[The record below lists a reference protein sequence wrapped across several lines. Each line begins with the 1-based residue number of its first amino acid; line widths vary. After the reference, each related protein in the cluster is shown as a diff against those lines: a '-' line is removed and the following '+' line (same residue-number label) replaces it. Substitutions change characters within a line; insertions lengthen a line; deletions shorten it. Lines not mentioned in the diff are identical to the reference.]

1 MLFFIMQLND
11 EDYDKFLRLYEESHK
26 PLLNYAYS
34 ILHDKQLAEEATQDA
49 FIRIMRNLDKLSEN
63 ERSKTFHYMVRVVKH
78 VAFSTYK
85 KEKPAANQDL
95 FERDLDDFED
105 ENEVVWS
112 AYQAKELYQEIRHY
126 VINNMDE
133 IDRTILTLRS
143 SRGMSYRGIAEIV
156 GLSESNVSVRLT
168 RLRKKMKSELFGKEK
183 IL

>member
-1 MLFFIMQLND
+1 MQLND
-11 EDYDKFLRLYEESHK
+11 NDYDKFVRLYEDFHK

-34 ILHDKQLAEEATQDA
+34 ILHDQRLAEEVTQDA

-63 ERSKTFHYMVRVVKH
+63 ERSKTFHYMVKVVKH

-85 KEKPAANQDL
+85 KEKPATNQDL
-95 FERDLDDFED
+95 WDRDSDDFED
-105 ENEVVWS
+105 KSETVWS
-112 AYQAKELYQEIRHY
+112 AYQAKELYQKIRNY
-126 VINNMDE
+126 VVNNMDE
-133 IDRTILTLRS
+133 MDRTILTLRS
-143 SRGMSYRGIAEIV
+143 SRGMSYKEIAEVV